1 MTRFSIDK
9 RQGDRIIALEFQS
22 SINPM
27 NVNDI
32 AYFLDH
38 DPGTAYLKD
47 DIDLTPEIAEVLIQ
61 HDGPIKVSDVF
72 TIPEDFAEIIVKHN
86 GKGLAFNNSNGD
98 GPRLSNRVAQIL
110 ATYKGDLT
118 LNDIERLNHGYPTE
132 APYRDDIGDELEIA
146 KAFAQHKGSLCLGIT
161 EISIEAAREL
171 FKHEGPLWVDGLYDD
186 DNWPTGELLAL
197 LEDLE
202 KRRGS

>member
-1 MTRFSIDK
+1 
-9 RQGDRIIALEFQS
+9 
-22 SINPM
+22 M
-27 NVNDI
+27 NISDI

-38 DPGTAYLKD
+38 DPSTAHLKD
-47 DIDLTPEIAEVLIQ
+47 GVDLTPEVAEVLIK
-61 HDGPIKVSDVF
+61 HDGPIVIGDVI

-86 GKGLAFNNSNGD
+86 GKGLSFNNSNGD

-110 ATYKGDLT
+110 ATYKGSLT
-118 LNDIERLNHGYPTE
+118 LNDISRLNHGYPAE

-161 EISIEAAREL
+161 EISTEAAREL
-171 FKHEGPLWVDGLYDD
+171 FKHGKLWVDGLYDD

-202 KRRGS
+202 KRRSS